1 MVRAIHSRGSS
12 HLDRNCTTIDVM
24 DIILFDT
31 VSFLGVAIVVA
42 IVARR
47 MGLPYTVGLVLAGI
61 GLALTGLETGALLT
75 HDFIFDVILPP
86 LLFEAALSIHWR
98 ELRRDM
104 LPVVVLSTLG
114 VVISAVVVAAG
125 LVELLAWPAA
135 PAVVFGVLIAAT
147 DPIAV
152 LAMFKD
158 TGIKGRLRLLVES
171 ESLFNDGV
179 AAVLFALVLTW
190 AEATGIG
197 PPTAAAV
204 SRALILMTGG
214 GILVGIACGGAAIA
228 LAGRTSDHL
237 VEATL
242 TAVAAYGSFLLAEN
256 FHFSGVLATVAA
268 GLLMGNL
275 GVLREDERPK
285 IFSPN
290 GRSFVIGL
298 WEFAA
303 FIANSLIFLLIG
315 LRVAAMPFTGIGVSA
330 LLVAIGLVLAG
341 RALTVYPLCLL
352 FRSSTWAIPLYEQH
366 VLWWGGLR
374 GALALALALAL
385 PPSFPLYN
393 EILITAF
400 GVVVFSVVVQGLTM
414 PLLLRKLSLLPKN

>member
-1 MVRAIHSRGSS
+1 MDTGLTH
-12 HLDRNCTTIDVM
+12 TIS
-24 DIILFDT
+24 L
-31 VSFLGVAIVVA
+31 LGVAIIVA
-42 IVARR
+42 IIVRR
-47 MGLPYTVGLVLAGI
+47 MRLPYTVGLVLTGQ
-61 GLALTGLETGALLT
+61 GLAVAGLAVAGRETGAMLT
-75 HDFIFDVILPP
+75 HDFIFEVILPP
-86 LLFEAALSIHWR
+86 LLFEAALSIRWR
-98 ELRRDM
+98 ELRQDM

-114 VVISAVVVAAG
+114 VVITAVVVAAG
-125 LVELLAWPAA
+125 MVNFLAWPIA

-190 AEATGIG
+190 AQATGSSQLS
-197 PPTAAAV
+197 TLAV
-204 SRALILMTGG
+204 GRTLAFMTGG
-214 GILVGIACGGAAIA
+214 GILVGVACGAAAVA

-237 VEATL
+237 VQATL

-256 FHFSGVLATVAA
+256 SQFSGVLATVAA

-275 GVLREDERPK
+275 GVLSEDENRD
-285 IFSPN
+285 IFSPD
-290 GRSFVIGL
+290 GRSFVTDL
-298 WEFAA
+298 WEFGA

-315 LRVAAMPFTGIGVSA
+315 LRVAAIPLTSVGEKAV
-330 LLVAIGLVLAG
+330 LLAIGLGLAG
-341 RALTVYPLCLL
+341 RALAVYPVCLC
-352 FRSSTWAIPLYEQH
+352 FRFSTWAIPIREQH

-393 EILITAF
+393 EILATAF

-414 PLLLRKLSLLPKN
+414 PWLMRKLKFYGGK

>member
-1 MVRAIHSRGSS
+1 MNSS
-12 HLDRNCTTIDVM
+12 LTHTIS
-24 DIILFDT
+24 L
-31 VSFLGVAIVVA
+31 LGVAIIVA
-42 IVARR
+42 IIIRR
-47 MGLPYTVGLVLAGI
+47 MRLPYTVGLVLAGQ
-61 GLALTGLETGALLT
+61 GLAVAGIDTGAMLT
-75 HDFIFDVILPP
+75 HDFIFEVILPP
-86 LLFEAALSIHWR
+86 LLFEAALSIRWP
-98 ELRRDM
+98 ELRQGM

-125 LVELLAWPAA
+125 MVKFLAWPAA

-171 ESLFNDGV
+171 ESLLNDGV

-190 AEATGIG
+190 ALATGSSQLS
-197 PPTAAAV
+197 TVAV
-204 SRALILMTGG
+204 ARTLALMIGG
-214 GILVGIACGGAAIA
+214 GILVGVTCGAAAIA

-237 VEATL
+237 VQAAL

-275 GVLREDERPK
+275 GILKEDENRS
-285 IFSPN
+285 IFSSSA
-290 GRSFVIGL
+290 RSFVIDL
-298 WEFAA
+298 WEFGA

-315 LRVAAMPFTGIGVSA
+315 LSLAPLILVDAKA
-330 LLVAIGLVLAG
+330 LLFAVSLVLAG
-341 RALTVYPLCLL
+341 RALSVYPVCLF
-352 FRSSTWAIPLYEQH
+352 FRRSKWAIPLREQH
-366 VLWWGGLR
+366 ILWWGGLR
-374 GALALALALAL
+374 GALALALALAV
-385 PPSFPLYN
+385 PPSFPFYK
-393 EILITAF
+393 EILATAF

-414 PLLLRKLSLLPKN
+414 PLLMRKLKFYDGKDSIRRQP